1 LAYGKIRK
9 LQESLLQN
17 LVSSVKGFRKTGLK
31 AGFSSKSKVDFP
43 KTEVLENP
51 QDTEKK

>member
-1 LAYGKIRK
+1 L
-9 LQESLLQN
+9 SLFQN
-17 LVSSVKGFRKTGLK
+17 SIEPKVRSFEKGFRKTDFI

-51 QDTEKK
+51 QLIGVLGEK